1 MHPGCWWES
10 SSTTM
15 RGVFVASSLRSRAAG
30 LVSVLLLAGIGG
42 CSGAAHRTAK
52 PTVNCSTRVSAGRP
66 IVVPPPGRV
75 PLTGQPFATL
85 ALPGGRWAVA
95 SLTIGTSSGAHGG
108 LALLAVGGTA
118 ARLVRTVMLPSSLSG
133 AEGMTVTHD
142 GRLLLVAAGTATGV
156 FSVPA
161 LEHGSHHSLL
171 GILADTGTAQT
182 EVAVSGDDKYAFVT
196 DETSG
201 ELSVFNLA
209 LALRKG
215 FGAHGV
221 AAGLVP
227 LAPGT
232 VGVADAPGSATV
244 YVTTLGGY
252 GDRGNLWA
260 IDASRAEHGA
270 GRAAVLA
277 RAAAGCQPVRVAVSP
292 GGKTIWVTALQSNAL
307 LAFAAASRPA
317 SPPVLRAVVR
327 VGAEPVGLLL
337 LDNGSTAVVGDSNRG
352 LIPGEQ
358 SNAAPRI
365 TVVST
370 ADALAG
376 RPAVTGSL
384 PAGLFPRD
392 LGYDPA
398 TGQVLV
404 PNFLSQTVEFLHT
417 PTSR

>member
-1 MHPGCWWES
+1 
-10 SSTTM
+10 
-15 RGVFVASSLRSRAAG
+15 
-30 LVSVLLLAGIGG
+30 
-42 CSGAAHRTAK
+42 
-52 PTVNCSTRVSAGRP
+52 
-66 IVVPPPGRV
+66 
-75 PLTGQPFATL
+75 
-85 ALPGGRWAVA
+85 
-95 SLTIGTSSGAHGG
+95 
-108 LALLAVGGTA
+108 
-118 ARLVRTVMLPSSLSG
+118 
-133 AEGMTVTHD
+133 
-142 GRLLLVAAGTATGV
+142 
-156 FSVPA
+156 
-161 LEHGSHHSLL
+161 
-171 GILADTGTAQT
+171 
-182 EVAVSGDDKYAFVT
+182 
-196 DETSG
+196 
-201 ELSVFNLA
+201 
-209 LALRKG
+209 
-215 FGAHGV
+215 
-221 AAGLVP
+221 
-227 LAPGT
+227 
-232 VGVADAPGSATV
+232 V

-252 GDRGNLWA
+252 GDRGILWA

-307 LAFAAASRPA
+307 LAFAAAPRPA

-327 VGAEPVGLLL
+327 VGVEPVGLLL
-337 LDNGSTAVVGDSNRG
+337 LDNGSTAVVGDSDRG

-404 PNFLSQTVEFLHT
+404 PNFLSETVEFLHT
-417 PTSR
+417 PASR